1 MNRLRCL
8 TAAALVAVSAL
19 GLAPVAFAQSTG
31 SADFTRF
38 VALGDSLGSGF
49 VSGGLVTT
57 SQSNSVPALLFRQAT
72 GNTLRQPLVSSP
84 GIPALL
90 QLTNLSP
97 LTIVPRTGNGAP
109 IMTRPFGNLSV
120 PGFRVGDSL
129 RTVTG
134 NVIIDL
140 VLQGQGTQLQQAL
153 RANPTFALLWLG
165 NNDVLGAATSGLV
178 IEGVTLTPV
187 ASFQADYTSVVN
199 QLRGAGAKLVMATI
213 PNVTS
218 IPFVTTL
225 PNIVVNPSTNQPVL
239 GPGGTTIP
247 LLGPGNLPLGA
258 GDRVLLTA
266 SSSLARGIGVP
277 ASVGGS
283 GVGLGDNLVL
293 SASEIATISTR
304 VEAYNAII
312 RQLAQSTGSA
322 LVEIQ
327 PVLTRAAGRGI
338 SVGGVN
344 FTSAFVTGG
353 VFSLDGVH
361 PYPFGY
367 AFLANEFIK
376 AINTTYGADI
386 EQVDLFPFMFGVEGA
401 PIHLFGLDSVGE
413 FEFTEAASKQLF
425 EALRIT
431 TEQPPVAKPPKKKKR
446 GRH

>member
-1 MNRLRCL
+1 MNRLRIL
-8 TAAALVAVSAL
+8 SLAALVAL
-19 GLAPVAFAQSTG
+19 GFTPFVAAQTG

-49 VSGGLVTT
+49 VSGGLVAP
-57 SQSNSVPALLFRQAT
+57 SQSNSVPALIFKQGT

-97 LTIVPRTGNGAP
+97 LTIVPRTGNGGP
-109 IMTRPFGNLSV
+109 IVARPFGNLSV
-120 PGFRVGDSL
+120 PGFRVGDAL

-153 RANPTFALLWLG
+153 RANPTFAVLWLG

-178 IEGVTLTPV
+178 IEGATLTPV
-187 ASFQADYTSVVN
+187 ASFQADYTSIVN
-199 QLRGAGAKLVMATI
+199 QLRAAGTKLVMATI

-218 IPFVTTL
+218 IPFVTTI
-225 PNIVVNPSTNQPVL
+225 PNVVVNPSTNQPVL
-239 GPGGTTIP
+239 VNGAPVR
-247 LLGPGNLPLGA
+247 LLGPGNVPLGA

-266 SSSLARGIGVP
+266 STALRQGIGIP
-277 ASVGGS
+277 AALGGT
-283 GVGLGDNLVL
+283 GLGLGDNLVL
-293 SASEIATISTR
+293 SASEIVTIAAR
-304 VEAYNAII
+304 VEAYNGII
-312 RQLAQSTGSA
+312 RSLAQSSGSA
-322 LVEIQ
+322 LVELQ
-327 PVLTRAAGRGI
+327 PVLTRAATTGI
-338 SVGGVN
+338 NVGGVT
-344 FTSAFVTGG
+344 FSSAFVTGG

-376 AINTTYGADI
+376 AINTTYDADI
-386 EQVDLFPFMFGVEGA
+386 DQVDLFPFMFGVEGA
-401 PIHLFGLDSVGE
+401 PIHLVGLDSVGE

-425 EALRIT
+425 ESLRVST
-431 TEQPPVAKPPKKKKR
+431 TPPPASKPPKKKR
-446 GRH
+446 GRR